1 MIGNGLVPATNEIE
15 LMVFG
20 WIRSDVLICMVV
32 VMVFV
37 CN

>member
-15 LMVFG
+15 LMVSG
-20 WIRSDVLICMVV
+20 LIRSDVLICMVV